1 MAILVVVND
10 RVALDAVDL
19 PDEKTVD
26 VKITASDNEIL
37 GSGFLLCRHDEE
49 FGPST
54 LQNKDE
60 TQGN

>member
-10 RVALDAVDL
+10 RVALDTVDL

-49 FGPST
+49 FRPST